1 MNATTTE
8 AENST
13 TTGDPIS
20 LVEITPHAKEILL
33 AEAAPHVKEIPLAE
47 VAPHAEEIPPA
58 EVALH
63 AKEIPPAEAAL
74 HGREIP
80 LAQDVAI
87 AGPIC
92 ENCGATINGHYC
104 SQCGQHYEPH
114 IHSLGHFMF
123 EAAENLTHADSRV
136 WLTLWPLL
144 LKPGF
149 LTKEFFEGRRSRY
162 LPPFRLYLVISAI
175 FFLLW
180 AALPSSTKV
189 YALSPH
195 KGELI
200 PMNEIAA
207 NKTDEENKKSG
218 TTETAEQ
225 RSGRVCANASYNGPG
240 EAWITPRVAEACRKV
255 VIDNGQGFVHSFLAN
270 IPRSLFILL
279 PGLAVLMKLMYWRP
293 KRYYVEH
300 LLFFIHNHAFVFLI
314 MALYL
319 LVSRAITLVAP
330 TWPSWPLTALV
341 WLYVIYYSYK
351 SMRRFY
357 GQGKWLTRLKF
368 VTLSMAYLTGATTL
382 LIFIAFFSF
391 LTI

>member
-13 TTGDPIS
+13 TAGDPIS
-20 LVEITPHAKEILL
+20 LVEVTPHAKEILL
-33 AEAAPHVKEIPLAE
+33 AEVAPQAKEISLAEIAPHANVVPLAEAAPHATEISLAE
-47 VAPHAEEIPPA
+47 VA
-58 EVALH
+58 
-63 AKEIPPAEAAL
+63 
-74 HGREIP
+74 P

-87 AGPIC
+87 AGPTC

-104 SQCGQHYEPH
+104 SQCGQHYQPH

-144 LKPGF
+144 VKPGF
-149 LTKEFFEGRRSRY
+149 LTQEFFEGRRSRY

-175 FFLLW
+175 FFLVW
-180 AALPSSTKV
+180 AALPSTTHV
-189 YALSPH
+189 YALNPLND
-195 KGELI
+195 ELI
-200 PMNEIAA
+200 PMTESAA
-207 NKTDEENKKSG
+207 NKPDENKKGG

-225 RSGRVCANASYNGPG
+225 RAGRVCKNTRYSGPG
-240 EAWITPRVAEACRKV
+240 EAWITPRVAEGCRKV
-255 VIDNGQGFVHSFLAN
+255 VIDNGQSFLHSFLAN

-279 PGLAVLMKLMYWRP
+279 PGLAVVMKLMYWRP

-319 LVSRAITLVAP
+319 LVSRAITLLAP
-330 TWPSWPLTALV
+330 AWPSWPLTTLV

-368 VTLSMAYLTGATTL
+368 VTLSMAYFTGATTL